1 LREHGGFC
9 SERDEIKEV
18 TGTIRCL
25 GHDLLLLLLLLLL
38 PFTAQQHVIPVAQAY
53 WVVFA
58 AIKKGIGLYLL
69 QLKASA
75 ASKLWL
81 E

>member
-25 GHDLLLLLLLLLL
+25 GHDSLLLLLLLVL
-38 PFTAQQHVIPVAQAY
+38 PFTAQQHVISVAQAY

-58 AIKKGIGLYLL
+58 SIKGKMGCICFN
-69 QLKASA
+69 
-75 ASKLWL
+75 
-81 E
+81 